1 MSSEASNNS
10 IGNVQKKKR
19 NRKKSAY
26 HNFQKHLVTTVR
38 RHLKTRI
45 LKKRGDAPQ
54 IVLEMWG
61 LFMKE
66 KVYTK

>member
-1 MSSEASNNS
+1 MESEKSESSENLSPEASDSS
-10 IGNVQKKKR
+10 IGKLQKKKR

-54 IVLEMWG
+54 IVL
-61 LFMKE
+61 
-66 KVYTK
+66 